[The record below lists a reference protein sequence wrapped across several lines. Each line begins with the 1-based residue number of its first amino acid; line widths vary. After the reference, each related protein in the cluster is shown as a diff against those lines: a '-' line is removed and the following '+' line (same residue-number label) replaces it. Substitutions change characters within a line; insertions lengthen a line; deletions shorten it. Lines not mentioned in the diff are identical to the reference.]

1 MNKSNAKIRL
11 EELEMADF
19 NEKEDIRYLQ
29 DQSSDEGGRGS
40 QIKIK
45 IPRSLKQNIKS
56 IKFDA

>member
-19 NEKEDIRYLQ
+19 NDKDIRYMR
-29 DQSSDEGGRGS
+29 DQSSDEGGKGG

-45 IPRSLKQNIKS
+45 IPKSLKQNIKS